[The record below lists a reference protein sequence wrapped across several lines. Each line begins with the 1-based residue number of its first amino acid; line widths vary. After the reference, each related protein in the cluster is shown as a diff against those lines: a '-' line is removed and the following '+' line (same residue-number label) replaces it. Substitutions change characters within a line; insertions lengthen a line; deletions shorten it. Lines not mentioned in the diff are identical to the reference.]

1 MSLGGIRRRFNM
13 MGDPSSSPYCFLTNL
28 LVRPYAMPDEMK
40 LEFSAEAG
48 SQGVAD
54 DRPGD
59 LYRSSNGRL
68 RVPDLLHVRLVA
80 RFAQFTPRA
89 TSGDQETAEPEKRK
103 GPVASCVHRRRLSCA
118 REEAALSSH
127 ETFTCVK

>member
-1 MSLGGIRRRFNM
+1 MSLAGIRRQSNGM
-13 MGDPSSSPYCFLTNL
+13 TTQEIPYAFLTNL

-68 RVPDLLHVRLVA
+68 HIPDLLHVCPMA
-80 RFAQFTPRA
+80 
-89 TSGDQETAEPEKRK
+89 
-103 GPVASCVHRRRLSCA
+103 
-118 REEAALSSH
+118 
-127 ETFTCVK
+127 